1 MNPFY
6 NKEQRRLRALWRI
19 LIQGGLF
26 LIGLTVISTVL
37 GVIMMIILAANG
49 QVKLDL
55 FLNQDALTEM
65 VMSLGGGWF
74 FALNGVGT
82 VVVVF
87 LSFLLAGWLL
97 DRRKFADFGFHFSRL
112 WWLDLGFG
120 LTLGAILMV
129 FIFVIELA
137 AGWIT
142 IESFFQTNA
151 NSFMSGW
158 LAALVGFISVGI
170 YEEMLFRGYHL
181 RNLVEG
187 LNWKSLGA
195 RSAMWIGYILSS
207 SIFGLAHATN
217 PNATWVSTLNLVL
230 AGLFLGLGFVL
241 TGELAISIG
250 LHITWNFFQGNVFGF
265 PVSGSRSGAS
275 LISIQQAGPELL
287 TGGAFGPEAGLV
299 GIFAIL
305 MGVLL
310 TILYVRK
317 TRGEVRLRTELA
329 IYQKPL
335 RSTNTS
341 ALVNDHTQMKNI
353 N

>member
-6 NKEQRRLRALWRI
+6 NKEQKRLRALWRI

-26 LIGLTVISTVL
+26 LVGLTLIGTFL
-37 GVIMMIILAANG
+37 GVIAMLIMAASG
-49 QVKLDL
+49 QADL
-55 FLNQDALTEM
+55 ELLLNQDALM
-65 VMSLGGGWF
+65 DAFMSLGGGWL

-82 VVVVF
+82 VVVII
-87 LSFLLAGWLL
+87 LTFLLAGWLL
-97 DRRKFADFGFHFSRL
+97 DRRKFVDFGFHFSRL

-120 LTLGAILMV
+120 LGLGAILMLM
-129 FIFVIELA
+129 IFVIELA

-142 IESFFQTNA
+142 IQDAFRA
-151 NSFMSGW
+151 IGNSFLSSW

-187 LNWKSLGA
+187 LNWKILGS
-195 RSAMWIGYILSS
+195 RSALWIGYILSS

-241 TGELAISIG
+241 TGELAIPIG

-265 PVSGSRSGAS
+265 PVSGARSGTS
-275 LISIQQAGPELL
+275 LITIQQGGPNLL

-305 MGVLL
+305 VGSIL
-310 TILYVRK
+310 TVLYVRK
-317 TRGEVRLRTELA
+317 TRGEVRMRTELA
-329 IYQKPL
+329 DYQKPDNK
-335 RSTNTS
+335 TE
-341 ALVNDHTQMKNI
+341 TQPESLLEE
-353 N
+353 